1 VSSTILAAPGRLP
14 WLPLAVGVLVLLAW
28 DLAVRWAQVP
38 QVLLPSPGSVAAS
51 LWQAAPVLARHAL
64 ATGGAAC
71 GAFLVAVAAG
81 MVLAAVMMLSPLLNR
96 LLYPNLLL
104 FQLLP
109 KVALGPL
116 FVVWLG
122 IGLPSLFAFAV
133 FVSVFPVAVGA
144 LTGLRAADPN
154 QLRMCRAAG
163 GSSWQAFRYVRLP
176 TSMPYVFAGAKVAA
190 TMAFTGATV
199 GEFIS
204 ANAGLGYM
212 VMQAQAR
219 SDTPLIF
226 AALAVL
232 CLLGAALYGAVG
244 LAEDAA
250 RRRWGTRR

>member
-1 VSSTILAAPGRLP
+1 MSGSALPLPQRLP
-14 WLPLAVGVLVLLAW
+14 LLPLATGLLALLLW
-28 DLAVRWAQVP
+28 ELLVRWARIP
-38 QVLLPSPGSVAAS
+38 NVLLPSPGSVAGS
-51 LWQAAPVLARHAL
+51 LWLAAPQLAWHGL
-64 ATGGAAC
+64 ATGGAAV
-71 GAFLVAVAAG
+71 GAFVVAVAAG
-81 MVLAAVMMLSPLLNR
+81 LVLATMMMLWPLVNR

-122 IGLPSLFAFAV
+122 IGLPSLLAFAV
-133 FVSVFPVAVGA
+133 FVSVFPVAIGM
-144 LTGLRAADPN
+144 LTGLRAADAN
-154 QLRMCRAAG
+154 QVRMCQAAG
-163 GSSWQAFRYVRLP
+163 GSNWQVFRHIRLP
-176 TSMPYVFAGAKVAA
+176 TAMPYGFAGAKVAA

-212 VMQAQAR
+212 VMQAQAK

-232 CLLGAALYGAVG
+232 CLLGAGLYAAVG
-244 LAEDAA
+244 VAEDAA

>member
-1 VSSTILAAPGRLP
+1 MTAARLPAAPLLAA
-14 WLPLAVGVLVLLAW
+14 LLA
-28 DLAVRWAQVP
+28 LALWEGLVRWARVP
-38 QVLLPSPGSVAAS
+38 AVLLPSPGSVATS
-51 LWQAAPVLARHAL
+51 LWEAAPLLARHAL
-64 ATGGAAC
+64 ATGGAAT
-71 GAFLVAVAAG
+71 GAFLIALAAG
-81 MVLAAVMMLSPLLNR
+81 VALASLMVLSPLATR

-122 IGLPSLFAFAV
+122 LGLPSLMAFAV
-133 FVSVFPVAVGA
+133 FVSLFPVAIA
-144 LTGLRAADPN
+144 MLTGLRAADPL
-154 QLRMCRAAG
+154 QIRLCQAQG
-163 GSSWQAFRYVRLP
+163 GSGWQIFRYIRLP
-176 TSMPYVFAGAKVAA
+176 TALPFLFAGAKVAA
-190 TMAFTGATV
+190 TMAFTGAVV

-204 ANAGLGYM
+204 ADAGLGWM
-212 VMQAQAR
+212 VMQAVGR

-232 CLLGAALYGAVG
+232 CVLGAALYALVV